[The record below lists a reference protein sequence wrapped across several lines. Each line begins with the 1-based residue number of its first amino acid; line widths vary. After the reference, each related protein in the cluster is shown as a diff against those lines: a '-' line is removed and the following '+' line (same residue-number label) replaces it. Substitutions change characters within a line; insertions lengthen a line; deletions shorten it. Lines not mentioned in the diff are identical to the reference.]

1 MAHFLASVCSFQS
14 YVSCD
19 CIFCFQFIFAL
30 IDQCLQMY
38 GSAVSSPSDGAGIAY
53 FDRIGLFD
61 LPHGSLFQVF
71 IVGFRKFHRDA
82 VF

>member
-1 MAHFLASVCSFQS
+1 MAHFLASVCSLQS
-14 YVSCD
+14 CVSYD
-19 CIFCFQFIFAL
+19 RIFCFQFTFAL
-30 IDQCLQMY
+30 IDQWLQLY

-71 IVGFRKFHRDA
+71 IVGFHKFHRVT